1 MPSPRWSALLA
12 WVALAGAVVPAS
24 AQRPLNLGFEM
35 SSVAYADRPW
45 GWTQGWS
52 TFANPGTASFVLD
65 DRVYAEGGRSLRV
78 EVTDSGAEPPRRELM
93 VQVPAAFARGKEVRF
108 DALIRTTGLRGQAFV
123 AVEAWG
129 DRVVPAADTE
139 TVAGSGT
146 PGWRPVHLA
155 IRVPSDPS
163 VHSLVLVVGAQGVGS
178 AWFDGLTLT
187 LDGFPVSALPD
198 VADPPTPAELA
209 WLAGRSVPLQTVL
222 APTPGSTPDDRDLAL
237 FARIVGNAP
246 IIGLG
251 ETTHGT
257 SEFFLVKHRLLEYLV
272 RTEGFDVFAIE
283 ANQLATERINAYVLG
298 GPGAAADVMRAMFA
312 VWNTEEMLS
321 LVEWMRG
328 YNAGHPARPVRFI
341 GYDMQDHQRP
351 ADSLLT
357 FLRARDPQLGA
368 RVDAETRTYRAQ
380 PSYATP
386 QLPDSVRRDWSLS
399 ADRMADEVAGHRT
412 RWLAGAESGADS
424 VRIEWAVHEADLYR
438 QAARLNASLNSP
450 DRDSLMAA
458 NLAWAMRTLY
468 PASRVVVWAHDVHV
482 SHGGDSSRSF
492 NGGAQM
498 GAYLKHSYG
507 MDYRAVSL
515 LTAGGT
521 YRATRSFTDHAM
533 LSVRA
538 FPAPAG
544 SLEAALA
551 ALPRP
556 AGSPGVIVDLRVPEE
571 DPAAAWLWAARPVRS
586 VGYAAYDYGFDLT
599 AVMPLEF
606 DGAVF
611 VDQTNASHG
620 MPSRP

>member
-1 MPSPRWSALLA
+1 MPSHRWSAVLA
-12 WVALAGAVVPAS
+12 TVALAVATVPAH

-35 SSVAYADRPW
+35 SSVAYDDRPW

-52 TFANPGTASFVLD
+52 AFANPGTASFVLD
-65 DRVYAEGGRSLRV
+65 DRVHAEGVRSLRV
-78 EVTDSGAEPPRRELM
+78 EVTDSGTEPPRRELM
-93 VQVPAAFARGKEVRF
+93 VQLPAAFARGKEVRL

-129 DRVVPAADTE
+129 DRVVPAADTG
-139 TVAGSGT
+139 TVAGET
-146 PGWRPVHLA
+146 APDWRPIHLS
-155 IRVPSDPS
+155 IRIPSDPS
-163 VHSLVLVVGAQGVGS
+163 IHSLVLVVGAEGVGS
-178 AWFDGLTLT
+178 AWFDGLTLR
-187 LDGFPVSALPD
+187 LDGLPVSALPD
-198 VADPPTPAELA
+198 IADPPTPTELA
-209 WLAGRSVPLQTVL
+209 WLASRSAPLRTVL
-222 APTPGSTPDDRDLAL
+222 APTRGAAPDDRDLAL
-237 FARIVGNAP
+237 FTRIIGNARIV
-246 IIGLG
+246 GLG

-298 GPGAAADVMRAMFA
+298 GTGTAPDVMRAMFA
-312 VWNTEEMLS
+312 VWNTEEMRS

-328 YNAGHPARPVRFI
+328 YNASHPARPVRFI

-351 ADSLLT
+351 ADSLLA
-357 FLRARDPQLGA
+357 FLRVWDPQLGA
-368 RVDAETRTYRAQ
+368 RVDAASRPYREQ
-380 PSYATP
+380 SSYVTP
-386 QLPDSVRRDWSLS
+386 QLPDSVRQAWSLS
-399 ADRMADEVAGHRT
+399 AERIADEVAGNRT
-412 RWLAGAESGADS
+412 RWLSSAESGADS

-438 QAARLNASLNSP
+438 QAARLNASLRSP

-458 NLAWAMRTLY
+458 NLAWAQRTLY
-468 PASRVVVWAHDVHV
+468 PTSRIVVWAHDVHV

-498 GAYLKHSYG
+498 GAYLKHSYT
-507 MDYRAVSL
+507 MDYRAISL

-538 FPAPAG
+538 FPAPEG

-556 AGSPGVIVDLRVPEE
+556 AGSPGVIVDLRVPEA
-571 DPAAAWLWAARPVRS
+571 DPAAAWLWTLRPVRS
-586 VGYAAYDYGFDLT
+586 IGYAAYDYGFDLT

-611 VDQTNASHG
+611 VDQTTASHAVAAS
-620 MPSRP
+620 P